1 MQLKELASA
10 RSGDKGNHV
19 NIGIV
24 ANDAESFLCLQQH
37 LTAEKV
43 ADYFSGL
50 QPYKVERYLLPN
62 IDALNFVL
70 YGVLDGGGSVSLRS
84 DAQGKL
90 LGTAILEMQLDDIG
104 NQPPSS

>member
-50 QPYKVERYLLPN
+50 QPYKVEKLIFRNNSDYILSY
-62 IDALNFVL
+62 FVL
-70 YGVLDGGGSVSLRS
+70 
-84 DAQGKL
+84 
-90 LGTAILEMQLDDIG
+90 
-104 NQPPSS
+104 